1 VANRTVTPPAEL
13 QLPVEIIGADVYGQ
27 QFFELART
35 WTIHRNG
42 VSILLANMVA
52 PDTELIVRNSET
64 NEEAIAVVVGQIR
77 QDDTGYVYG
86 LAFLDPSANLWHLQ
100 FPAVET
106 PRMVQLECT
115 GCHCVCTLSLSDIE
129 LEILEARRELT
140 RSCNT
145 CNSSKPWRE
154 TDRAVTEKLQ
164 GNSLE
169 QEPNPPSA
177 AAPVGERRKN
187 RRAKMKMT
195 ACIRFSGLE
204 DVVFCE
210 DISTS
215 GFRFIGRKE
224 YPEGT
229 RFDVSVPYTKSSNNI
244 FSMACIKYCRKM
256 PDGQFRH
263 GASYIKNNIQI
274 GWDT

>member
-106 PRMVQLECT
+106 PRIDAFLQYLQFVQAVERDRPRSDGEAAGKFARARAESSI
-115 GCHCVCTLSLSDIE
+115 GC
-129 LEILEARRELT
+129 
-140 RSCNT
+140 RS
-145 CNSSKPWRE
+145 RG
-154 TDRAVTEKLQ
+154 R
-164 GNSLE
+164 
-169 QEPNPPSA
+169 
-177 AAPVGERRKN
+177 
-187 RRAKMKMT
+187 T
-195 ACIRFSGLE
+195 AQ
-204 DVVFCE
+204 
-210 DISTS
+210 
-215 GFRFIGRKE
+215 K
-224 YPEGT
+224 
-229 RFDVSVPYTKSSNNI
+229 
-244 FSMACIKYCRKM
+244 
-256 PDGQFRH
+256 
-263 GASYIKNNIQI
+263 
-274 GWDT
+274 